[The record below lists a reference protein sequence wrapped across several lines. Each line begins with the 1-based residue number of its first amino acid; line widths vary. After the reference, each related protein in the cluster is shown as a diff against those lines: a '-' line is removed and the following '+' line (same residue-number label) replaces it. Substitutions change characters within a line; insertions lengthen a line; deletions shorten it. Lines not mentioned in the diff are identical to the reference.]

1 VTDLDRVRGEIH
13 VEAWVLM
20 PPMVHSKDVIV
31 QQVIEADWHRKAEK
45 LEKALTHQRAEG
57 LRMALEAAADYSH
70 ISGAKGRSR
79 FVDRLRNLVTA
90 LEAGEQG
97 GDRYGDDT

>member
-57 LRMALEAAADYSH
+57 LRMAANILDDQTEGTSLYHAKEFFSLAD
-70 ISGAKGRSR
+70 
-79 FVDRLRNLVTA
+79 A

-97 GDRYGDDT
+97 GNRDGDE

>member
-57 LRMALEAAADYSH
+57 LRMAAGQVLLIRDAYQVDAVTRELHNLAD
-70 ISGAKGRSR
+70 
-79 FVDRLRNLVTA
+79 A

-97 GDRYGDDT
+97 GDRDGSNGSG